1 MCYHTQQRSDAARLK
16 ARFQAQLAGNAGAL
30 PQGPQSGFDHPRLP
44 VITAGEPG
52 VIRLVEWGLIPAWA
66 PAERASALANQ
77 TLNARAESLFDKPSF
92 RQSILSRRCLVLVD
106 GFFEWQHIGPH
117 KTKYL
122 LTVEGEGPFALAGL
136 WDEWRDASA
145 GDVRRTFSVVTTEA
159 NPLMARIHN
168 TKRRMPLMLTGEG
181 EAAWLTP
188 TLTPAQIRDL
198 MVPFPENRMRAQPL
212 TAAPSQWN
220 LFG

>member
-16 ARFQAQLAGNAGAL
+16 ARFQAQLAGNGGAV

-44 VITAGEPG
+44 VITAEEPN

-66 PAERASALANQ
+66 SAERAAALANQ

-92 RQSILSRRCLVLVD
+92 RQGILSRRCLVLVD
-106 GFFEWQHIGPH
+106 GFFEWQHVGAH

-136 WDEWRDASA
+136 WDEWREAST
-145 GDVRRTFSVVTTEA
+145 GHVRRTFSIVTTEA

-168 TKRRMPLMLTGEG
+168 TKRRMPLMFTQEG
-181 EAAWLTP
+181 ETAWLTP
-188 TLTPAQIRDL
+188 TLTPAQIKAL
-198 MVPFPENRMRAQPL
+198 LVPFSESRMRAQPL
-212 TAAPSQWN
+212 AAVPPQLG